1 MNTTELASL
10 MFPFDP
16 ETDRMIFYGTTMA
29 YSVTALYNIM
39 LISCRVLRRFVPKR
53 PSVEVPFSKL
63 SSVVVEPAKQ
73 TGHEITTE

>member
-16 ETDRMIFYGTTMA
+16 ETDRAIFYGTTMA

-39 LISCRVLRRFVPKR
+39 LITCRILKKCIPKR
-53 PSVEVPFSKL
+53 ESKEVPFPKL
-63 SSVVVEPAKQ
+63 TNVVVEQK
-73 TGHEITTE
+73 GHEITTE